1 MNFMTHQFIS
11 LFSWSFIWKDK
22 YVGFYE
28 LIIYWLHV
36 NWFSRSIVIK
46 CLVKFSI
53 EINKIYFILIRNFR
67 PEQRPFWL
75 YQPRGFQRKTTW
87 QCNWGFWLF
96 GDVIGL
102 QCWLSWW
109 QQVKGTLLGMPVRK
123 KTIQTA
129 MERKAFKVQ
138 KTFTNV
144 RYWIMLRTVFLKL
157 L

>member
-144 RYWIMLRTVFLKL
+144 RYWIMLRTFF
-157 L
+157 